1 MTSALWTFGDL
12 VAATRGRP
20 VGTDPKSVDGIA
32 IDSRTLLPGDAFFAV
47 RGDRFDGHTFVS
59 SALAH
64 GAATAIVSTA
74 RLPALGRVTGS
85 MIVVDDVMEALRGLA
100 RAARVRSR
108 AKIVAVTGSVGK
120 TSTKDMLLQTLGGVL
135 PTHGAPASFNN
146 HWGVPLT
153 LARMPADAG
162 FGVFEIG
169 MNHAGEIAPLVGL
182 VRPHAAIVTTVEPVH
197 LESFASVEEIAYA
210 KAEILTG
217 LDPGGTAILN
227 RDNGYFDLLHRVA
240 TELGIRHIVGFGEH
254 PEAEARLDELVL
266 DVDGSTVSAT
276 ILGRGITY
284 SLGAPGRHLVQ
295 NSLAVLAAAAAT
307 GADLEVV
314 AAGLAGFR
322 AGKGRGEQSVIDVG
336 DGTATIIDE
345 SYNANPASMRAALG
359 LLAQSSPGQGGRR
372 IAVLGDMLELG
383 TQELVLHAG
392 LVEPVVEAG
401 VDAVFLAGTRMK
413 ALWEA
418 LPPDRRGVY
427 AGSAAELES
436 ALAEV
441 IVPGDV
447 IMVKGS
453 NGSRMGPLVESLK
466 RRFASRPLGV
476 AEGAN

>member
-1 MTSALWTFGDL
+1 MTGALWTFGEV

-20 VGTDPKSVDGIA
+20 VGTEPKSVDGIA
-32 IDSRTLLPGDAFFAV
+32 IDSRTLLPGDAFFAIK
-47 RGDRFDGHTFVS
+47 GDNFDGHTFVS

-85 MIVVDDVMEALRGLA
+85 MIVVDDVLEALRGLA
-100 RAARVRSR
+100 RAARVRTHAR
-108 AKIVAVTGSVGK
+108 IVAVTGSVGK
-120 TSTKDMLLQTLGGVL
+120 TSTKDMLLRALGGTL

-153 LARMPADAG
+153 LARMPASSG

-169 MNHAGEIAPLVGL
+169 MNHAGEIAPLVEL

-197 LESFASVEEIAYA
+197 LEAFASVEEIAFA

-217 LDPGGTAILN
+217 LDPGGTAVLN

-240 TELGIRHIVGFGEH
+240 IELGIKHIIGFGEH
-254 PEAEARLDELVL
+254 AEADARLDDVVL
-266 DVDGSTVSAT
+266 DAEGSTVSAT
-276 ILGRGITY
+276 ILGREITY

-295 NSLAVLAAAAAT
+295 NSLAVLAAAAAI
-307 GADLEVV
+307 GADPEEV
-314 AAGLAGFR
+314 AAGLAGFH
-322 AGKGRGEQSVIDVG
+322 AGKGRGERSAIQVG

-345 SYNANPASMRAALG
+345 SYNANPASMRAALA
-359 LLAQSSPGQGGRR
+359 LLAQTVPGPGGRR

-383 TQELVLHAG
+383 TEELALHAG
-392 LVEPVVEAG
+392 LAEPIVDAQA
-401 VDAVFLAGTRMK
+401 DAVFLAGPRMK

-427 AGSAAELES
+427 AGSAVELES
-436 ALAEV
+436 ALAEALA
-441 IVPGDV
+441 PEDV
-447 IMVKGS
+447 VMVKGS

-466 RRFASRPLGV
+466 RRFAHRPLGV